1 MTIRRL
7 ATALGVVSI
16 AGVLIAGALAAT
28 TPSGSA
34 QSPPAPIKLRGPAR
48 TTINRTAAFT
58 WARVTAQAS
67 SSFRCRLDH
76 DAFTRCKSGVAYRR
90 LRRGRH
96 VFTVVAVDAA
106 GRRSA
111 AARGNA
117 GSSTPSW
124 SWTIV
129 APIGAMA
136 IWGEVGS
143 RLYPGASAI
152 PIDLSLRNPNGYR
165 LRVTQIVLGVRTV
178 IAPHA
183 TPALPCT
190 TADFAT
196 TNYTGHTFVAPSGSS
211 TLGRDHVPR
220 ARWPTVA
227 MLDRPVNQDG
237 CMGATLELA
246 YRDSTVGPAHEP

>member
-7 ATALGVVSI
+7 ATVLGVI
-16 AGVLIAGALAAT
+16 AIACVLIAGALAAT
-28 TPSGSA
+28 TPSDSGKTL
-34 QSPPAPIKLRGPAR
+34 PAPIKLKGPAR
-48 TTINRTAAFT
+48 TTINHTATFT
-58 WARVTAQAS
+58 WARATAQA

-76 DAFTRCKSGVAYRR
+76 GEFTRCKSGVAYRR

-96 VFTVVAVDAA
+96 LFTVVAVDAA

-111 AARGNA
+111 MARGNA

-129 APIGAMA
+129 APIRALA
-136 IWGEVGS
+136 VWGEVGS
-143 RLYPGASAI
+143 RLYPGASPI
-152 PIDLSLRNPNGYR
+152 PIDLSLRNPNGYP
-165 LRVTQIVLGVRTV
+165 LRVTQIMLRVRAV

-196 TNYTGHTFVAPSGSS
+196 TNYTSHTFVAPSGSS

-220 ARWPTVA
+220 TQWPTVA

>member
-7 ATALGVVSI
+7 VTALGVVSI

-34 QSPPAPIKLRGPAR
+34 KNPPAPIKLRGPAR
-48 TTINRTAAFT
+48 TTIKHTAAFT
-58 WARVTAQAS
+58 WARATAQL

-76 DAFTRCKSGVAYRR
+76 GAFTRCKSGVAYRR

-111 AARGNA
+111 AALGNA

-129 APIGAMA
+129 APIRALA
-136 IWGEVGS
+136 VWGEVGS
-143 RLYPGASAI
+143 RLYPGASPS
-152 PIDLSLRNPNGYR
+152 PIDLSLRNPNGYP
-165 LRVTQIVLGVRTV
+165 LRVTQIMLRVRTV

-196 TNYTGHTFVAPSGSS
+196 TNYTSHTFVAPSGSS

-220 ARWPTVA
+220 TQWPTVV